1 MIFGPNGE
9 TISKTGDTYYTKDGY
24 VQKSGSTYFG
34 PNGQTASET
43 GNSLF
48 SSQGII
54 GITGNSLYT
63 PNGVYSLN
71 GSTLYG
77 PNGQVWSGVESM
89 EDAKVVVLNGLTHS
103 KQQSPSGPLIPWD
116 NSEKEPIDLSAG
128 VMLALIALIGIGAL
142 LMVIFL

>member
-9 TISKTGDTYYTKDGY
+9 TISKTGNSYYTKDGY
-24 VQKSGSTYFG
+24 VHKSGSTYFG

-63 PNGVYSLN
+63 PNGVYSLT

-77 PNGQVWSGVESM
+77 PDGQVWSGVESM
-89 EDAKVVVLNGLTHS
+89 EDAKVVVLNGLANS
-103 KQQSPSGPLIPWD
+103 KQQSSSAPLIPWD
-116 NSEKEPIDLSAG
+116 SSDKEPINLSTGAT
-128 VMLALIALIGIGAL
+128 LALIGLIGIGGL
-142 LMVIFL
+142 LLIIFL